1 MRRLLGPPHD
11 GELALNRRGR
21 PTVAPARSPTV
32 SAAYRRLE
40 WRRIPWSVH
49 DGSCESLVAPH
60 GGIPA
65 KAWHGPRHPLRLLA
79 CGAPSGSRFR
89 PGERLLP
96 GEGKYSLLPRAP
108 SSGHIRT
115 PCIAAPQPTCSSA
128 KCAGDIAFRRIEEQN
143 LVMDLLQEIQQ

>member
-21 PTVAPARSPTV
+21 PTVSPARSPTV

-49 DGSCESLVAPH
+49 DGSCEPLVAPH

-65 KAWHGPRHPLRLLA
+65 KAWHGPRHPLRLLT
-79 CGAPSGSRFR
+79 CGAPSGSLLVVE
-89 PGERLLP
+89 PGGIEP
-96 GEGKYSLLPRAP
+96 P
-108 SSGHIRT
+108 SISPTLQDLRT
-115 PCIAAPQPTCSSA
+115 
-128 KCAGDIAFRRIEEQN
+128 
-143 LVMDLLQEIQQ
+143 